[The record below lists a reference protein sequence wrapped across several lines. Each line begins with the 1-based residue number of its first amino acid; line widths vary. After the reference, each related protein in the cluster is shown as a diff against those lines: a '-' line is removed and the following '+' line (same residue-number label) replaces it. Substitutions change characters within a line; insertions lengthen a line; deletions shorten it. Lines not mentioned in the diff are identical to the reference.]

1 MPQHT
6 STRQTPNTAGA
17 ADGEVLP
24 PDTNNEPTPDAA
36 IATPEASD
44 LAGDTGVKSGADAGS
59 SAAGEGEAEAKTGS
73 SAAAPSEGETR
84 ADLAADA
91 ESEAKAATSAGAETA
106 AGLRGGAQTQANT
119 STGTGS
125 KAKAGAPAAADTKAG
140 PSADADGK
148 TKARTPA
155 AAKTRAD
162 RLASV
167 KSKARPS
174 AGAATKAGSPEGAKT
189 EAGSPTSAKTEAG
202 AAAVETEAGS
212 AAGAK
217 TEVGASAAAKT
228 EAGSPDGTATKAGSP
243 ASAEPEADPSPAAE
257 PEQAETSAP
266 ERAVETPSE
275 ATAEAAPDTA
285 SSAVKSGTAEVADAP
300 EAPDSEVSATTP
312 DTEAVAEPDASAT
325 DTDASTEAVAAAGTE
340 PEAAV
345 DTASGAPETPD
356 PSEATTPRP
365 KRPGLRSWSSRLG
378 LRRRM
383 QAWRERHPVA
393 ALTLSWVVT
402 FLAAALVYICLE
414 MPNTLGQLRLME
426 FARLPAEAIMAAVVL
441 LSLPRRA
448 RVIVAAGFGALVGAI
463 AVLNMF
469 DMGFNEYL
477 GRHFNII
484 LDWSLFGDARG
495 YLKDTFGGTA
505 TQFITVALIALI
517 VALIVLVALAMVRL
531 SNVLVTYKAIATK
544 GTLIA
549 GTVWITLTAFALE
562 FHGIPLAA
570 DHTAG
575 VIKYQVRAMQET
587 LRDEAEFKKIAKV
600 DAFGNTPGSQ
610 LVPDLRGKDMIFTF
624 IESYGRSAIEDP
636 IMAPGVDDTLAADT
650 KALSKAGFAAK
661 SGWLTSATYG
671 GNSWLGH
678 STTMSGLWVSNQQRY
693 RTVMASDHLSLTDA
707 FKKTGDYDT
716 VGVMPGIQKGWPEQ
730 SFYGLDK
737 VYNAFQLGYK
747 GPKFS
752 WSTMPDQYALEQFQ
766 KQVHSKPRADGKSL
780 MSMIIL
786 TSSHQPWAPIPKL
799 VPWDQL
805 GNGSIF
811 DSIEKAGNKASS
823 VIADTTK
830 SRQEYGKSIQY
841 SVNSLTQWLER
852 YGNDNTVLVF
862 LGDHQ
867 PIARV
872 SGNHASRDV
881 PISIVAKDPK
891 VLEKIDSWNWTDGLR
906 PAHKAPVWKMSDF
919 RDKFLT
925 AYGSTP
931 HPKKN

>member
-24 PDTNNEPTPDAA
+24 PDTNDEPTPTPDGA
-36 IATPEASD
+36 IATPEASGTESKSE
-44 LAGDTGVKSGADAGS
+44 AGAGS
-59 SAAGEGEAEAKTGS
+59 SAVGEAEA
-73 SAAAPSEGETR
+73 E
-84 ADLAADA
+84 ADL
-91 ESEAKAATSAGAETA
+91 SAG
-106 AGLRGGAQTQANT
+106 
-119 STGTGS
+119 
-125 KAKAGAPAAADTKAG
+125 
-140 PSADADGK
+140 ADGK
-148 TKARTPA
+148 TK
-155 AAKTRAD
+155 AD

-174 AGAATKAGSPEGAKT
+174 ADAATKAGSAARAKTEAASPAGAKT
-189 EAGSPTSAKTEAG
+189 EAGTST
-202 AAAVETEAGS
+202 
-212 AAGAK
+212 
-217 TEVGASAAAKT
+217 AAKT
-228 EAGSPDGTATKAGSP
+228 EASSPTGSATKTGSA
-243 ASAEPEADPSPAAE
+243 ASAEPEADASPAAE
-257 PEQAETSAP
+257 PDQAESPAP

-275 ATAEAAPDTA
+275 ATAEAAPDSEAADKATA
-285 SSAVKSGTAEVADAP
+285 TA
-300 EAPDSEVSATTP
+300 P
-312 DTEAVAEPDASAT
+312 DTEAEPDASAT
-325 DTDASTEAVAAAGTE
+325 DRDADTSTEAAA
-340 PEAAV
+340 
-345 DTASGAPETPD
+345 DTAPGAT
-356 PSEATTPRP
+356 EATTPRP
-365 KRPGLRSWSSRLG
+365 KRPGLRTWSSRLG

-383 QAWRERHPVA
+383 QAWREKHPVA

-402 FLAAALVYICLE
+402 FLAAVLVYICLE

-426 FARLPAEAIMAAVVL
+426 FARLPAEAIMAAVIL

-448 RVIVAAGFGALVGAI
+448 RIIVAAGFGALVGAI

-505 TQFITVALIALI
+505 TQVITVALIALI

-587 LRDEAEFKKIAKV
+587 LRDEAEFKKVAKV

-671 GNSWLGH
+671 GSSWLGH

-811 DSIEKAGNKASS
+811 DAIQKAGNKASS